1 MLPSLPVAEAIGLLE
16 QEGVLT
22 ARASVPELTYGFRQ
36 VLIRDVAYQ
45 TQLQSVR
52 RTLHRAVGE
61 AYEALFT
68 DRLDDFVDVLAFHY
82 DRSDEP
88 AQALYWLPRPAPPA
102 PGAVPHATGPG
113 PAPGAA

>member
-82 DRSDEP
+82 DRSDER
-88 AQALYWLPRPAPPA
+88 AKALYWLVRAAARPPGTLPHHEAPAPDTSP
-102 PGAVPHATGPG
+102 
-113 PAPGAA
+113 